1 MALSES
7 YGINEKGNF
16 TIGGADTVE
25 LAKKYGTPFVCYDEN
40 GIRENARQFVKS
52 FKDNY
57 NGNGMVCYAQKAFS
71 CLEIC
76 RIANQEGLGLDCV
89 SEGEIYTALK
99 AGFPAAK
106 IVFHGN
112 NKTTEE
118 LRFAINNNVGRIVAD
133 NMEELYEISKT
144 GKSLSKCVNVMLRIK
159 PGVEAHTHE
168 FIKTGQIDSKFGF
181 ALSTGE
187 AEEAVALCTKLDYIS
202 LTGVH
207 CHIGSQIM
215 DVEPFE
221 LAGKIMIDFISDMNL
236 KYNCNIKDLNLGG
249 GFAIK
254 YRESDNPFPFYEYVK
269 RVSESVKAECKKRD
283 MELPFIM
290 IEPGRSL
297 IGTRAIT
304 VYTVGSRKEIPEV
317 RTYISVDGGMT
328 DNPRYILYKA
338 DYELVCCN
346 KAKEERNDIITLAG
360 RNCESGDLIQENARL
375 QRVER
380 GDLVGVLSTGAY
392 CYSMASNY
400 NRTRRPIVILTD
412 GNSEKVIIK
421 RESLDDIIRND
432 M

>member
-7 YGINEKGNF
+7 YGINEKGHF

-25 LAKKYGTPFVCYDEN
+25 LARNFGTPLICYDEN

-52 FKDNY
+52 FEDNY
-57 NGNGMVCYAQKAFS
+57 NGNGMVCYAQKSFS
-71 CLEIC
+71 CVEMC
-76 RIANQEGLGLDCV
+76 RIAKQEGLGLDCV

-99 AGFPAAK
+99 ADFPADK

-112 NKTTEE
+112 NKTAEE
-118 LRFAINNNVGRIVAD
+118 LEFAINEGVGRIVAD
-133 NMEELYEISKT
+133 NMEELYEISRI
-144 GKSLSKCVNVMLRIK
+144 GKSLSKNVNVMLRIK

-187 AEEAVALCTKLDYIS
+187 AEKAVLLCTRLEFVS

-215 DVEPFE
+215 DVAPFE
-221 LAGKIMIDFISDMNL
+221 LAGKIMIDFIADMKS
-236 KYNCNIKDLNLGG
+236 KYNCDIKDLNLGG

-254 YRESDNPFPFYEYVK
+254 YRESDNPLPFYEYVK
-269 RVSESVKAECKKRD
+269 RVSTSVKTECEKRG
-283 MELPFIM
+283 MKLPFIM

-297 IGTRAIT
+297 IGTRAVT

-328 DNPRYILYKA
+328 DNPRYILYQA
-338 DYELVCCN
+338 DYDIICCN
-346 KAKEERNDIITLAG
+346 KAAEEKKDIITLAG
-360 RNCESGDLIQENARL
+360 RNCESGDLIQENVKL

-400 NRTRRPIVILTD
+400 NRTRRPIVLLTD
-412 GNSEKVIIK
+412 GKDTRVIIK